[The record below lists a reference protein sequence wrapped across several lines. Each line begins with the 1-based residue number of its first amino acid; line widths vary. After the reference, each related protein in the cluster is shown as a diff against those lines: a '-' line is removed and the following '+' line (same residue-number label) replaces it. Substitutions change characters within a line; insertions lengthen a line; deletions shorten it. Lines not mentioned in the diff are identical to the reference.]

1 MNTSVNQPWSQ
12 PELDPM
18 AQMSSAD
25 LDDLGNLFEFG
36 DIDLNNIPS
45 VDTNPFGDPLQQ
57 AQSLSHPNTPF
68 SGIGATAAP
77 PGTSAQDF
85 GGQEQYT
92 LQQDAER
99 QQEQYLLRS
108 VSQTPTS
115 NPFNTEPMYQPS
127 MQQLYGQPQP
137 QQFQYPPQHG
147 FPPNQHV
154 PPTPNS
160 FDMHGEAGRFMQ
172 QQQQQHQMDPQQR
185 AIMDQRYQIRK
196 DDAIAFT
203 PMVSPAGTPQF
214 HMQPEFAVPGAYF
227 SPLTSPMLHAQ
238 NSQQTQ
244 QHRQG
249 YYTNPSTAP
258 SSNATSPIDL
268 SIDMNLAG
276 DGTSLLEPSTS
287 QSRKPRRKATASR
300 SVGTPARVRQS
311 PISKPQ
317 KRKSGSML
325 SSMVPV
331 SELDTIMAEAQK
343 SAGEQPGSA
352 GLQIPLAFNTSSE
365 DGSISPEPLSESLM
379 GPPPRPGSSL
389 NQSPALI
396 AQRQEAKAA
405 ATPKSLL
412 SRKSDDHE
420 QVNGGAQRDTQ
431 STEIGGLE
439 DLELPEAASQQ
450 ALRPPLKQIDT
461 QVAQG
466 LNSTE
471 QTPRMSARKTPK
483 LGPLSTPSSASAL
496 ASPSGFASP
505 MSATTPGSLLKDR
518 AQDGKGGRNNKKR
531 GSISASASTMASP
544 ALRPRISPSI
554 KPLLP
559 EGTALHSPTHA
570 LLLASKS
577 NYQNLLEGNHLP
589 GVKFPDSLSTGLTS
603 KRTSHKVAEQGRRN
617 RINDALKEM
626 QALVPKEYLFG
637 KGKHSSDESPEAGPG
652 ADGGDCCDGKES
664 REDAAAKSNSSK
676 ASTVESANVYIR
688 NMQRKQA
695 EEAAENERLRRRLEE
710 MERRFGGRAGDGEG
724 EGEGDGNG
732 AASDGGGVAVAA
744 AAAATASTETIL
756 DDDDEAK
763 DSASPDL
770 VKVP

>member
-1 MNTSVNQPWSQ
+1 MHTPINLSQQWQQ

-18 AQMSSAD
+18 AQMSSAE

-36 DIDLNNIPS
+36 DIDLNNIPN
-45 VDTNPFGDPLQQ
+45 VDTNPFDDQLQQ
-57 AQSLSHPNTPF
+57 VQSLSHPTTPF
-68 SGIGATAAP
+68 TDMGSTLP
-77 PGTSAQDF
+77 PGAVTQDF
-85 GGQEQYT
+85 GSHEQFAMQQE
-92 LQQDAER
+92 AER
-99 QQEQYLLRS
+99 QQRELYLLQQS
-108 VSQTPTS
+108 VNQVPTS
-115 NPFNTEPMYQPS
+115 NPYTTESMYQPS
-127 MQQLYGQPQP
+127 LQQLYGQQQTQHQFQFP
-137 QQFQYPPQHG
+137 QQQHS
-147 FPPNQHV
+147 FPPAHHV

-160 FDMHGEAGRFMQ
+160 FEMHGDAARYMHQQHQ
-172 QQQQQHQMDPQQR
+172 QQQQQHHLDPQQR
-185 AIMDQRYQIRK
+185 AIMEQRYQLRK

-203 PMVSPAGTPQF
+203 PMVSPAGTPQY

-238 NSQQTQ
+238 NAQQAQ

-268 SIDMNLAG
+268 NVDMHMTG
-276 DGTSLLEPSTS
+276 DGMSLAEPSTT
-287 QSRKPRRKATASR
+287 QPRKRGRKAAAPR
-300 SVGTPARVRQS
+300 SAGPSARVRQS

-331 SELDTIMAEAQK
+331 SELDSIMADAQK
-343 SAGEQPGSA
+343 TAHEQPGSA

-379 GPPPRPGSSL
+379 GPPPRPASSV
-389 NQSPALI
+389 NQSPALG
-396 AQRQEAKAA
+396 AQRQDSTSA

-412 SRKSDDHE
+412 SRKADDQEPHDGNA
-420 QVNGGAQRDTQ
+420 QGDLNGPD
-431 STEIGGLE
+431 IGGLD
-439 DLELPEAASQQ
+439 DLELPEAARQQ
-450 ALRPPLKQIDT
+450 PLRPSLSQIVT
-461 QVAQG
+461 QVSQE
-466 LNSTE
+466 NTSTE
-471 QTPRMSARKTPK
+471 HTPRMTARKTPK
-483 LGPLSTPSSASAL
+483 LGPLSTPSSSAAM

-505 MSATTPGSLLKDR
+505 MSATTPGGLLKDR
-518 AQDGKGGRNNKKR
+518 PLDGKSARNNKKR
-531 GSISASASTMASP
+531 GSISGNTSNMASP

-589 GVKFPDSLSTGLTS
+589 AVKFPDSLSTGLTS

-626 QALVPKEYLFG
+626 QALVPKEYLLG
-637 KGKHSSDESPEAGPG
+637 KNKHSSDESPEAG
-652 ADGGDCCDGKES
+652 AGGEDDCDGKMSKE
-664 REDAAAKSNSSK
+664 EAAAKSNSSK

-688 NMQRKQA
+688 NMQKKQA
-695 EEAAENERLRRRLEE
+695 EEVAENERLRRRLEQ
-710 MERRFGGRAGDGEG
+710 MERELLQRKGSSAGAGT
-724 EGEGDGNG
+724 
-732 AASDGGGVAVAA
+732 AVES
-744 AAAATASTETIL
+744 STEMVI
-756 DDDDEAK
+756 DEAK
-763 DSASPDL
+763 DSASPALL
-770 VKVP
+770 VK

>member
-1 MNTSVNQPWSQ
+1 MNAAVNQPWSQ

-36 DIDLNNIPS
+36 DIDLNNIPN
-45 VDTNPFGDPLQQ
+45 VDSNPFGDPLQQ
-57 AQSLSHPNTPF
+57 AQNLSHPGTPF
-68 SGIGATAAP
+68 NGMSTAVAP
-77 PGTSAQDF
+77 SGTSAQDF
-85 GGQEQYT
+85 GGHDQYSV
-92 LQQDAER
+92 QQDAER
-99 QQEQYLLRS
+99 QREQYMLRS
-108 VSQTPTS
+108 VNQTPTS
-115 NPFNTEPMYQPS
+115 HPFTTEPMYQPS
-127 MQQLYGQPQP
+127 MQQLYGQPHP
-137 QQFQYPPQHG
+137 QQFQYPQQHG
-147 FPPNQHV
+147 FPTTHHV

-172 QQQQQHQMDPQQR
+172 HQQQQHQLDPQQR
-185 AIMDQRYQIRK
+185 AIMEQRYQIRK

-203 PMVSPAGTPQF
+203 PMVSPAGTPQY

-238 NSQQTQ
+238 NAQQTQ

-258 SSNATSPIDL
+258 NSNATSPIDL
-268 SIDMNLAG
+268 SVDMNMTG
-276 DGTSLLEPSTS
+276 DATALLEQTNS
-287 QSRKPRRKATASR
+287 QSRKSRRKTATPRSAGASAW
-300 SVGTPARVRQS
+300 TRQS

-317 KRKSGSML
+317 KWKSGSML
-325 SSMVPV
+325 STMVPV
-331 SELDTIMAEAQK
+331 GELDTIMAEAQK
-343 SAGEQPGSA
+343 SVNDQPGSA

-389 NQSPALI
+389 TQSPALS
-396 AQRQEAKAA
+396 AHRQDAKSA

-412 SRKSDDHE
+412 SRKSDDREHA
-420 QVNGGAQRDTQ
+420 NGGARDD
-431 STEIGGLE
+431 SSGIEIGGLE
-439 DLELPEAASQQ
+439 DLELPEAAAQQ
-450 ALRPPLKQIDT
+450 ASRPSLKQIDT
-461 QVAQG
+461 KVAQG
-466 LNSTE
+466 LDSTE

-483 LGPLSTPSSASAL
+483 FGPMSTPSSASAL
-496 ASPSGFASP
+496 ASPSGLTSP
-505 MSATTPGSLLKDR
+505 ISATTPGSLLKDK
-518 AQDGKGGRNNKKR
+518 AQDGKGSRMNKKR
-531 GSISASASTMASP
+531 SSISANTSNMPSP

-637 KGKHSSDESPEAGPG
+637 KGKHSSDESPEAGM
-652 ADGGDCCDGKES
+652 GGEGECGEGGKES
-664 REDAAAKSNSSK
+664 KEDAAAKSNSSK

-688 NMQRKQA
+688 NMQRRQV
-695 EEAAENERLRRRLEE
+695 EEAAENEVLRRRVEE
-710 MERRFGGRAGDGEG
+710 MERRLTEREGGGT
-724 EGEGDGNG
+724 
-732 AASDGGGVAVAA
+732 GGGVGGGPDAAPSAVDAA
-744 AAAATASTETIL
+744 VTASTEMVV
-756 DDDDEAK
+756 DEQAAE
-763 DSASPDL
+763 SGSPEL
-770 VKVP
+770 VKAS